1 MKRIPN
7 PPKAKFLMGSMR
19 HMGYSFSDAIAD
31 VMDNSISAGCTYIK
45 LLFPTNPDNIYVGIL
60 DDGCGMSDQELFRA
74 MCYGSQANEKER
86 EENDLG
92 RYGLGMK
99 SASLSQ
105 CRKMTVVCKKE
116 GRMSAYRWDYDEIT
130 SQGQRSDWSVLELD
144 PHEISQ
150 LYCYSEIAG
159 LEHGT
164 LVLWED
170 FDGMFKSSGGRLYEA
185 LTRNRDNLLDRLPL
199 IYHRF
204 MSEDGLKIYVN
215 YQELEPLDPF
225 LVNRSDCSWGTIPQP
240 LTDSNGK
247 EHIIQITPYKLPFV
261 TEMSEAEL
269 HLIGG
274 AEKMSKMQG
283 FYIYRGRRL
292 IRYGTWFGTPRH
304 EVSKYARVKVDIPNC
319 MDDIWKVDVMK
330 RNAEIPTELAKLLE
344 KTIGRLIA
352 KSTRQT
358 KFRGRA
364 VTDPKE
370 KEVYVWDRLEAR
382 EGYYSYKVNRNNTF
396 IHGVLDLLNDEQKT
410 AVEMMLQ
417 QIESHLPIHQLHLDH
432 DENHIDRSEE
442 SVDKLND
449 LYEQATMAIEWAL
462 IKGTPLQ
469 EAVNMVLSCEQFKD
483 NDDLKKKINKRYSL

>member
-7 PPKAKFLMGSMR
+7 PPKAKYLMGSMR
-19 HMGYSFSDAIAD
+19 HMGYSFPDAIAD

-45 LLFPTNPDNIYVGIL
+45 LLFPTNPDKIFVGIL
-60 DDGCGMSDQELFRA
+60 DDGCGMSNQELFRA

-86 EENDLG
+86 DENDLG

-105 CRKMTVVCKKE
+105 CRKMTVVSKKE
-116 GRMSAYRWDYDEIT
+116 GMMSAYRWDYDEIT
-130 SQGQRSDWSVLELD
+130 SQGQRSDWSVLELES
-144 PHEISQ
+144 HEISQ

-185 LTRNRDNLLDRLPL
+185 LTRNRDYLLDRLPL

-204 MSEDGLKIYVN
+204 MSEDNLKIYVN
-215 YQELEPLDPF
+215 YEELKPLDPF

-240 LTDSNGK
+240 LSDSNGK

-269 HLIGG
+269 RLIGG

-283 FYIYRGRRL
+283 YYIYRGRRL

-344 KTIGRLIA
+344 KTIGKLIA

-370 KEVYVWDRLEAR
+370 REVYVWDRLEAR
-382 EGYYSYKVNRNNTF
+382 EGYYSYKVNRNNIF

-410 AVEMMLQ
+410 AVEMMMQ

-442 SVDKLND
+442 NVDKLND
-449 LYEQATMAIEWAL
+449 LYEQATMAIEWDI

-469 EAVNMVLSCEQFKD
+469 EAVKRVLSCEQFKD
-483 NDDLKKKINKRYSL
+483 NDDLKKKIYNRYSL

>member
-1 MKRIPN
+1 MKRINN

-19 HMGYSFSDAIAD
+19 HMGYSFPDAVAD
-31 VMDNSISAGCTYIK
+31 VMDNSVSAGCKTIK
-45 LLFPTNPDNIYVGIL
+45 LLFPTTPENIYVGIL

-86 EENDLG
+86 SENDLG

-105 CRKMTVVCKKE
+105 CRKMTVVSKKDGE
-116 GRMSAYRWDYDEIT
+116 ICAYRWDYDEIT
-130 SQGQRSDWSVLELD
+130 SQGQRGDWHVLELD
-144 PHEISQ
+144 LDEINQ
-150 LYCYSEIAG
+150 LFCYNEIAG

-164 LVLWED
+164 LVLWEV
-170 FDGMFKSSGGRLYEA
+170 FDGMMKSSGGRIYEA
-185 LTRNRDNLLDRLPL
+185 LTRNRDYLLDRLPL

-204 MSEDGLKIYVN
+204 MSEDGLKIFVN
-215 YQELEPLDPF
+215 YEELKPLDPF
-225 LVNRSDCSWGTIPQP
+225 LSNRSDCSWGTIPQP
-240 LTDSNGK
+240 LVDSNGE
-247 EHIIQITPYKLPFV
+247 EHMIEITPYKLPFV
-261 TEMSEAEL
+261 TEMSEAEQ
-269 HLIGG
+269 HMIGG

-283 FYIYRGRRL
+283 YYIYRGRRL

-344 KTIGRLIA
+344 KTIGSLIA

-364 VTDPKE
+364 VTSPNE
-370 KEVYVWDRLEAR
+370 KEIYVWDRIESR
-382 EGYYSYKVNRNNTF
+382 EGFYSYKVNRNNAF
-396 IHGVLDLLNDEQKT
+396 INSVLSHLDDEQKT

-417 QIESHLPIHQLHLDH
+417 QIESNLPIHQMHLDH
-432 DENHIDRSEE
+432 DENHIDRAEE
-442 SVDKLND
+442 GRDKLND
-449 LYEQATMAIEWAL
+449 LYEQASMAIEWKVFQG
-462 IKGTPLQ
+462 IPLQ
-469 EAVNMVLSCEQFKD
+469 EAVRSVLACEQFRESG
-483 NDDLKKKINKRYSL
+483 DLRKKINNKYSI

>member
-7 PPKAKFLMGSMR
+7 PPKAKYLMGSMR
-19 HMGYSFSDAIAD
+19 HMGYSFSDAVAD

-60 DDGCGMSDQELFRA
+60 DDGYGMYDQELFRA

-105 CRKMTVVCKKE
+105 CRKMTVVSKKE
-116 GRMSAYRWDYDEIT
+116 GKMSAYRWDYDEIT
-130 SQGQRSDWSVLELD
+130 SQGQRSDWSVLELE

-204 MSEDGLKIYVN
+204 MSEDGLEIYVN
-215 YQELEPLDPF
+215 YQKLEPLDPF

-304 EVSKYARVKVDIPNC
+304 EISKYARVKVDIPNC

-344 KTIGRLIA
+344 KTIGKLIA

-462 IKGTPLQ
+462 IKGAALQ
-469 EAVNMVLSCEQFKD
+469 EAVKMVLSCEQFKD

>member
-7 PPKAKFLMGSMR
+7 PPKAKYLMGSMR
-19 HMGYSFSDAIAD
+19 HMGYSFSDAVAD

-60 DDGCGMSDQELFRA
+60 DDGYGMYDQELFRA

-105 CRKMTVVCKKE
+105 CRKMTVVSKKE
-116 GRMSAYRWDYDEIT
+116 GKMSAYRWDYDEIT
-130 SQGQRSDWSVLELD
+130 SQGQRSDWSVLELE

-204 MSEDGLKIYVN
+204 MSEDGLEIYVN
-215 YQELEPLDPF
+215 YQKLEPLDPF

-304 EVSKYARVKVDIPNC
+304 EISKYARVKVDIPNC

-344 KTIGRLIA
+344 KTIGKLIA

-462 IKGTPLQ
+462 IKGTPLP
-469 EAVNMVLSCEQFKD
+469 EAVKMVLSCEQFKD

>member
-1 MKRIPN
+1 
-7 PPKAKFLMGSMR
+7 MGSMR
-19 HMGYSFSDAIAD
+19 HMGYSFSDAVAD

-60 DDGCGMSDQELFRA
+60 DDGYGMSDQELFRA

-105 CRKMTVVCKKE
+105 CRKMTVVSKKE
-116 GRMSAYRWDYDEIT
+116 GKISAYRWDYDEIT
-130 SQGQRSDWSVLELD
+130 SQGQRSDWSVLELE

-164 LVLWED
+164 LVLWEE

-215 YQELEPLDPF
+215 YQELAPLDPF
-225 LVNRSDCSWGTIPQP
+225 LINRSDCSWGTIPQP

-247 EHIIQITPYKLPFV
+247 EHTILITPYKLPFV

-269 HLIGG
+269 SLIGG
-274 AEKMSKMQG
+274 ADKMSKMQG

-462 IKGTPLQ
+462 IKGTPLP
-469 EAVNMVLSCEQFKD
+469 EAVKMVLSCEQFKD